1 MTTFQRVIKYLAI
14 ALAVA
19 LIIGIVSGVLGLLGL
34 FGALG
39 DRTDGEMQI
48 YDVSDAIR
56 ELELEIHAAHVTIRQ
71 GDTAR
76 VESNLKDL
84 TVKEK
89 NGRLIV
95 RQPRRLFTR
104 EHGAVI
110 LTLPAT
116 VVPNEADITAGAGNV
131 TVEAL
136 TVRDLSLVLGAGES
150 TLCNLTVS
158 DEAEIAGGAGTLTVQ
173 DSTLHGLELSMG
185 VGKLNMQATL
195 TGESEI
201 ACGVGEVN
209 LTLTGGRET
218 YRVEVTKGLGNAT
231 ADGNAVKGETVI
243 GSGVNT
249 VEISGG
255 VGALTVDFE

>member
-1 MTTFQRVIKYLAI
+1 MTTFQRVIKYLAM

-19 LIIGIVSGVLGLLGL
+19 LIIGIVSGALGLLGL
-34 FGALG
+34 FGALS
-39 DRTDGEMQI
+39 DRTDGTMEV
-48 YDVSDAIR
+48 YSLSSTLH

-71 GDTAR
+71 GDTAQ
-76 VESNLKDL
+76 VESDLKDL

-89 NGRLIV
+89 NGRLII

-104 EHGAVI
+104 EYGEVT

-116 VVPNEADITAGAGNV
+116 VALDAAVIIAGAGNV

-136 TVRDLSLVLGAGES
+136 TVRDLTMTLGAGEAV
-150 TLCNLTVS
+150 LQNLAVS
-158 DEAEIAGGAGTLTVQ
+158 EDTEIDGGAGALTVQ
-173 DSTLHGLELSMG
+173 NSTLHGLDLSMG
-185 VGKLNMQATL
+185 VGKLTMTAAL

-201 ACGVGEVN
+201 SCGVGEVD

-231 ADGNAVKGETVI
+231 VDGNAVKGETVI
-243 GSGVNT
+243 GNGVNS
-249 VEISGG
+249 VEITGG
-255 VGALTVDFE
+255 VGTLTVNFE

>member
-1 MTTFQRVIKYLAI
+1 MTMFQRVIKYLAI

-19 LIIGIVSGVLGLLGL
+19 LIIGIVSGVLALLGL

-39 DRTDGEMQI
+39 DRTDGTMEV
-48 YDVSDAIR
+48 YTLSSALH

-76 VESNLKDL
+76 LESNLNDL

-116 VVPNEADITAGAGNV
+116 VVPDEADITTGAGNV

-136 TVRDLSLVLGAGES
+136 TVRDLAMVLGAGEA
-150 TLCNLTVS
+150 TLGNLTVS
-158 DEAEIAGGAGTLTVQ
+158 GEAEIVGGAGTLTVH

-255 VGALTVDFE
+255 VGSLTVDFE